1 MAASPANEEI
11 ASVRFVQRILL
22 AVLLLGLLGT
32 GAELVLLNHVK
43 KFAQWPPLVLIVL
56 GLVAIG
62 WHTISHGRASGWVVQ
77 VLMFAFI
84 FAGLAGFYLHFQG
97 SAEFKLESNPTLK
110 GWELFWAAMSASAA
124 AASAGCD
131 DPARSYRLGVRQ
143 DQSRVSRRKRC
154 LRVVPVC

>member
-1 MAASPANEEI
+1 VIEET

-22 AVLLLGLLGT
+22 VVLLLGLLGT
-32 GAELVLLNHVK
+32 GAELVLLNHVE
-43 KFAQWPPLVLIVL
+43 KFAQWAPLVLIVL

-62 WHTISHGRASGWVVQ
+62 WHSMSQGRASGRAVQ

-110 GWELFWAAMSASAA
+110 GWELFWAAM
-124 AASAGCD
+124 
-131 DPARSYRLGVRQ
+131 RSKAPPPLAPGVMIQLGLIGLAFVRVNQ
-143 DQSRVSRRKRC
+143 GSKGGRDA
-154 LRVVPVC
+154 